1 MNKATKCIHIQ
12 FLMWTYAFISLESV
26 SRDIAGVCLA
36 LQEINKLLS
45 KLALLFCSTTSIV

>member
-45 KLALLFCSTTSIV
+45 KLALPFCSTTSIV